1 MAVGRPRSF
10 DADQALECALKV
22 FWRKGYE
29 GATLPDLTKAMGIN
43 RPSLY
48 AAFGN
53 KEALFRKVLDRYAE
67 GPAAYIREALEEPTA
82 RKVAER
88 LLLGAVDLATD
99 PKHPG
104 GCLAVHGAL
113 ACGDE
118 AQCIRKELIARRIK
132 REAALEA
139 PLSTRESRRRSPRHR
154 QPRRLGPLHHD
165 ESRRAWRFKL
175 PAALPA
181 KNCSAWRRRRSA
193 RGRSNAARLVSRYR
207 VLARAKTAVTL
218 SRPPAASARWINSS
232 QAAWASGESSKH

>member
-10 DADQALECALKV
+10 DADQALESALKV

-67 GPAAYIREALEEPTA
+67 GPAAYVREALEEPTA

-132 REAALEA
+132 REAALK
-139 PLSTRESRRRSPRHR
+139 RRF
-154 QPRRLGPLHHD
+154 Q
-165 ESRRAWRFKL
+165 RAKAEGDL
-175 PAALPA
+175 PPTANPA
-181 KNCSAWRRRRSA
+181 D
-193 RGRSNAARLVSRYR
+193 
-207 VLARAKTAVTL
+207 LARYITTITQGLAIQAASGATRKELQRVAKTAL
-218 SRPPAASARWINSS
+218 R
-232 QAAWASGESSKH
+232 AWPM